1 MIRDPILVERLRA
14 DADRMEAAI
23 PTFLPTHI
31 PLLREAANEI
41 ERLSALYCEDRT
53 LMQAEIDRLAERV
66 AWLEHLKGG
75 LEDEVGALDR
85 NAGGF
90 VNRRDIATL
99 GGDPS
104 L

>member
-41 ERLSALYCEDRT
+41 ERLSALYCEE
-53 LMQAEIDRLAERV
+53 QAEIDRLAERV